1 MLSSGPEYVERWV
14 TAQDGL
20 RLYAR
25 DYGDPLAPGT
35 PVLCLT
41 GLTRNS
47 QDYDD
52 LAKRLCDRRRV
63 VCPDYR
69 GRGRSAYDPD
79 WRNYRPD
86 VYVRDLMNLLAAL
99 SLHRV
104 VICGTSLGGLLAMGL
119 SVATPSAVAGAVL
132 NDIGPELNPD
142 GVSRILDYVGRD
154 TPQKD
159 WDGAVSHLKQLFGA
173 DSHDTEAKWRRFAE
187 ATYKR
192 RDDGLL
198 HYDWDVNLAKPLIR
212 NKGETP
218 NLWSLYGA
226 LARRPVLALRGEK
239 SDVLNES
246 TFARM
251 AEVKPDLIRVTLL
264 NVGHAPELDEPL
276 AEEAIDSFLADLD
289 TREPH

>member
-1 MLSSGPEYVERWV
+1 MLPSGPEYVERWV

-52 LAKRLCDRRRV
+52 LAKRLCGRRRV

-86 VYVRDLMNLLAAL
+86 VYLRDLMALLAAL

-104 VICGTSLGGLLAMGL
+104 VICGTSLGGLIAMGL
-119 SVATPSAVAGAVL
+119 AVATPSAVAGAVL

-142 GVSRILDYVGRD
+142 GISRILDYVGRD
-154 TPQKD
+154 APQTD
-159 WDGAVSHLKQLFGA
+159 WDSAIAHLKQLFGEN
-173 DSHDTEAKWRRFAE
+173 SHDSEAKWRHFAE

-198 HYDWDVNLAKPLIR
+198 HYDWDVNLAKPLTKS
-212 NKGETP
+212 KGETP
-218 NLWSLYGA
+218 DLWRLFGA
-226 LARRPVLALRGEK
+226 LAQRPVLALRGER
-239 SDVLNES
+239 SDVLSES

-251 AEVKPDLIRVTLL
+251 AEVKPDLVRVTLL

-276 AEEAIDSFLADLD
+276 AELAIDSFLADLD
-289 TREPH
+289 AREPH